1 MAHEDR
7 SLNTTGDV
15 HGFVVQAHNV
25 YLNRAVPET
34 PPRTCEPPESW
45 AAAAELP
52 AEIQRLLWAQE
63 QAAKSPPYQLRGAR
77 RPSLGD
83 VYVRQDL
90 SSGVEEGPAD
100 HLRAAPV
107 LDEYGR
113 LVEVPGVASIRVS
126 VRAPSKPLRA
136 ALDSEEHLIVIGGP
150 GQGKSTLTLRL
161 AAEIAGHW
169 SARTGEPPIEEP
181 VVPLRVTA
189 RLLAAH
195 LGPSFSRALADSVSA
210 EYGLYLTEP
219 VDAAWLASRVS
230 GCRWLLLVDALDE
243 VADVEQRAKLL
254 DALAAWASSPTY
266 RIVLT
271 TRPSERGALAAL
283 QRAGAARYEL
293 QPFDEESIDRFA
305 QGWFEDEDLSH
316 RFLQQVREA
325 HLYELVEVPLLA
337 TIAAIV
343 FEKYGRRPLPG
354 NQFELYESYLD
365 YIRSSREVPDT
376 FERHRVALVEHL
388 GRTRLAADTSLV
400 DVVEEWARQREI
412 SADELMAH
420 LRATGPFV
428 ERGND
433 LVFLHHSFAEHV
445 AATAEARELPVPFSS
460 EHVVFAKLLHA
471 TTPLE
476 EGRFA
481 RAVLLHY
488 TYLHPAEADR
498 MLAWLH
504 GGGSEQHLLAARL
517 LARHLPASAPMVD
530 EFLVTVRQWAMT
542 TQFRSGSIL
551 QQTSR
556 ATHHHGLVEWL
567 RDLMDDEAA
576 PRRSRAEAAT
586 ALAVRV
592 QGAHTATALSF
603 LRSTVDDASARVE
616 HRLTA
621 AEALAQAGV
630 GERDCAER
638 GLRSVLADPLAS
650 GADCRTAAV
659 VLSAF
664 GAQARA
670 VAVARL
676 NDFLSDEDG
685 DTADL
690 VEAATGLVEIGAEF
704 HERCAEVFRAVL
716 TDPVGD
722 FDGKRDAAIGLASL
736 GAREEAAEVLAGL
749 ARARKHGSSARANA
763 ASALAALGPDH
774 RATAGSLLRAELEV
788 PIPDPSD
795 RAFFAPVLARIGHR
809 ELAVELLGDV
819 LADRAMTWSE
829 VVLAASYLAELG
841 PSFRDDAAQHLET
854 ALAHVPAARLE
865 HTYALR
871 YLARLGEPY
880 RRRAVARMGEL
891 LSDRSVVPE
900 SRLGLANEMVRCA
913 PDLIVQIKDRVLAIA
928 TTELDPKV
936 IVKAWSV
943 LRQFGAELQERACEA
958 LLALARRDP
967 EAPAQVGLAFGSAAA
982 AGRAAAGEVLLGI
995 ARDDE
1000 RDVATRLSAAEGLRY
1015 LGPTYVRAGA
1025 ECTCALIAAD
1035 WIIDLPVAVNPFTG
1049 CGRGVRRLL
1058 ADELV
1063 GALERYF
1070 FDAELTWSAAEA
1082 LDLLGFPVPEPVLRR
1097 IADDEVADWAVR
1109 ARAAMALA
1117 RTDPARRDD
1126 AAQLVFRAAAIMG
1139 TGEWRRVVGELAQM
1153 GVDVRRR
1160 LRALA
1165 MDPNVSRSATR
1176 TAAYVLG
1183 ADGIDVL
1190 RAQATD
1196 PYMPIASGGHL
1207 RSLLVQ
1213 VDSEAYPEAITY
1225 VRTALEDP
1233 RLPMAT
1239 RSDAAKRLYWLDRT
1253 CFTESTEALFGF
1265 AEDPQLTPGD
1275 RAAAALALATFF
1287 GAACPPRLARLLTGL
1302 VHDPETHD
1310 GSRKE
1315 LVALLPP
1322 AQRAGLDLILLMDHS
1337 ASVGRRVPGR
1347 SGRWDKALRE
1357 KATQVAREVLHAPEI
1372 RSRERREAAV
1382 ELAAVSPRHVEAARA
1397 FLLSDGSDDALY
1409 RAALLG
1415 AWPQVHDSARKIVLD
1430 ETRDPRE
1437 RRAAALLICALTAT
1451 PSVRD
1456 FLLCDQEAPW
1466 RDRVDELWHADALDE
1481 LRAVRDDAGAT
1492 AAQRARAADLLE
1504 SCTVDDRAAAAR
1516 TLASIAADRSA
1527 RPALRWRSARDLATY
1542 GFRGRAEAV
1551 QLLDRIACDHSL
1563 PITSR
1568 AEAAYQLGLYEPPRR
1583 GEMLDVLRGLL
1594 PAARPLQRLNVLES
1608 IDMWS
1613 PQEAIDEL
1621 FRMTA
1626 DKGLGPVVRLRCAME
1641 IVATRRD
1648 LRDPCAVVAREIAFG
1663 ADVPRHVRRRAA
1675 RYLADWSDVCREDA
1689 RALLVR
1695 L

>member
-34 PPRTCEPPESW
+34 PPRPCEPPENW
-45 AAAAELP
+45 AAAAVLP
-52 AEIQRLLWAQE
+52 VEIQRLLWAQE

-77 RPSLGD
+77 RPSLGA

-90 SSGVEEGPAD
+90 SSGVEDGPAD
-100 HLRAAPV
+100 HLRTGPV
-107 LDEYGR
+107 LDEFGR

-126 VRAPSKPLRA
+126 VRPPSKPLRA
-136 ALDSEEHLIVIGGP
+136 ALDAEEHLIVIGGP

-161 AAEIAGHW
+161 AAEIASHW
-169 SARTGEPPIEEP
+169 SARTSEPPIEEP

-230 GCRWLLLVDALDE
+230 GCRWLLIVDALDE

-305 QGWFEDEDLSH
+305 QGWFEDEDLAH
-316 RFLQQVREA
+316 RFLQQIREA
-325 HLYELVEVPLLA
+325 HLSELVEVPLLA

-343 FEKYGRRPLPG
+343 FEKYGQRPLPG

-365 YIRSSREVPDT
+365 YIRSSREVPDS
-376 FERHRVALVEHL
+376 FECYRVALVEHL
-388 GRTRLAADTSLV
+388 GRTRLAADTSLI
-400 DVVEEWARQREI
+400 DVVEEWARLRDTP
-412 SADELMAH
+412 ADELMAN
-420 LRATGPFV
+420 LKATGPFV

-445 AATAEARELPVPFSS
+445 AATAQARELPAPFNP
-460 EHVVFAKLLHA
+460 EHGAFAKLLHA
-471 TTPLE
+471 TTALE

-517 LARHLPASAPMVD
+517 LARHLPVSAPMVD
-530 EFLVTVRQWAMT
+530 EFLVTARQWAMT
-542 TQFRSGSIL
+542 TQFRSGPIL

-592 QGAHTATALSF
+592 RGAHAATALAF

-630 GERDCAER
+630 GERAAAER

-650 GADCRTAAV
+650 GADCHTAAV

-664 GAQARA
+664 GTQARA

-704 HERCAEVFRAVL
+704 HERCAAVFRAVL
-716 TDPVGD
+716 TDPVSD
-722 FDGKRDAAIGLASL
+722 FAGKRNAAIGMASL
-736 GAREEAAEVLAGL
+736 GAREEAAEVLAGF
-749 ARARKHGSSARANA
+749 ARARKHSSSARANA

-774 RATAGSLLRAELEV
+774 RAAAGSLLRAELEV
-788 PIPDPSD
+788 QIPDSSD

-809 ELAVELLGDV
+809 GLAVELLRQV
-819 LADRAMTWSE
+819 LADRTMMWSE

-841 PSFRDDAAQHLET
+841 PSFRDEAADHFEN
-854 ALAHVPAARLE
+854 ALAHVPPARLE
-865 HTYALR
+865 HTYALQ

-880 RRRAVARMGEL
+880 RRGAVARMDEL
-891 LSDRSVVPE
+891 LSDRSIEPE
-900 SRLGLANEMVRCA
+900 NRLGLANEMVRCA
-913 PDLIVQIKDRVLAIA
+913 PDLIAQIKDRVLAIA
-928 TTELDPKV
+928 TTDLDPKV

-943 LRQFGAELQERACEA
+943 LRQFGAELQERACER
-958 LLALARRDP
+958 LLALAHRDS

-982 AGRAAAGEVLLGI
+982 SGRAAAGEVLLGI

-1015 LGPTYVRAGA
+1015 LGPIYVRAGA
-1025 ECTCALIAAD
+1025 ECVCALIAAD
-1035 WIIDLPVAVNPFTG
+1035 WIIDFPVAVNPFTG

-1058 ADELV
+1058 ADEV
-1063 GALERYF
+1063 VRALGRYV
-1070 FDAELTWSAAEA
+1070 FDAELSWSAAEA
-1082 LDLLGFPVPEPVLRR
+1082 LDLLGFPVPEPVLLR
-1097 IADDEVADWAVR
+1097 IADDEVADWGPR
-1109 ARAAMALA
+1109 ARAAAALA
-1117 RTDPARRDD
+1117 RTDPARCEN
-1126 AAQLVFRAAAIMG
+1126 AVEVVFRAAASMA
-1139 TGEWRRVVGELAQM
+1139 TVEWRRVVGELAKM

-1160 LRALA
+1160 LQTLA
-1165 MDPNVSRSATR
+1165 MDLNNSRTATR

-1183 ADGIDVL
+1183 AEGLDVL
-1190 RAQATD
+1190 RAQAAD
-1196 PYMPIASGGHL
+1196 PYMPFGFSGHL
-1207 RSLLVQ
+1207 RWLLVK
-1213 VDSEAYPEAITY
+1213 VDPGAHPEAITY
-1225 VRTALEDP
+1225 LRTALGDP
-1233 RLPMAT
+1233 RLPIAT
-1239 RSDAAKRLYWLDRT
+1239 RSEAAKRLYWLDRT
-1253 CFTESTEALFGF
+1253 CFVESTEALFGF
-1265 AEDPQLTPGD
+1265 AEDPQRTSGD
-1275 RAAAALALATFF
+1275 RATAAVALATFF
-1287 GAACPPRLARLLTGL
+1287 GTACPPRLTRLLTGL

-1310 GSRKE
+1310 GRRQD
-1315 LVALLPP
+1315 LVALVPP

-1337 ASVGRRVPGR
+1337 ASIARRIPGR
-1347 SGRWDKALRE
+1347 SARWNKALRE
-1357 KATQVAREVLHAPEI
+1357 KAEQVAREVLHAPEI
-1372 RSRERREAAV
+1372 RIRERREAAV
-1382 ELAAVSPRHVEAARA
+1382 ELAAVSPRHVEEARA
-1397 FLLSDGSDDALY
+1397 FLLSDGSDDALS
-1409 RAALLG
+1409 RVALLG
-1415 AWPQVHDSARKIVLD
+1415 AWPQVHESARKIVLD

-1437 RRAAALLICALTAT
+1437 RRAAALVIGKLSKT

-1456 FLLCDQEAPW
+1456 FLLCDREASW
-1466 RDRVDELWHADALDE
+1466 RDRVDELWYADALDE
-1481 LRAVRDDAGAT
+1481 LRAIRDDTRAP
-1492 AAQRARAADLLE
+1492 AAQRARAADRLDA
-1504 SCTVDDRAAAAR
+1504 CTVDDRAAAAR

-1527 RPALRWRSARDLATY
+1527 RPALRWRSARDLAAY
-1542 GFRGRAEAV
+1542 GLRGRAEAV
-1551 QLLDRIACDHSL
+1551 HLLDQIARDESL
-1563 PITSR
+1563 PITTR
-1568 AEAAYQLGLYEPPRR
+1568 AEAAYQLGWYEPPRR

-1594 PAARPLQRLNVLES
+1594 PAAKPLQQLNVLES

-1613 PQEAIDEL
+1613 PQEAIGEL

-1626 DKGLGPVVRLRCAME
+1626 DKRLGSLVRLRCAME

-1648 LRDPCAVVAREIAFG
+1648 LRDRCAVVAREIAF
-1663 ADVPRHVRRRAA
+1663 DTEVPRHVRRRAA
-1675 RYLADWSDVCREDA
+1675 RYLAEWSDVCREEA
-1689 RALLVR
+1689 RALLVK